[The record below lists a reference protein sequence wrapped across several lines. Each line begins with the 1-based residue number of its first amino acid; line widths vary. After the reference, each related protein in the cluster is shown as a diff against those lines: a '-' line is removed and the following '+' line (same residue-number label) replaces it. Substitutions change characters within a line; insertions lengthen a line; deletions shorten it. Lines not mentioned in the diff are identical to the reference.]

1 MAKVYQD
8 ARAHFIELHSGFEDK
23 LSRSSHEILLLFNQ
37 ELLDTFQT
45 SLLLLRGFQV
55 LKTFLKNAREFLLL
69 MWLVAYLVGEL
80 GK

>member
-37 ELLDTFQT
+37 ELLDTF
-45 SLLLLRGFQV
+45 
-55 LKTFLKNAREFLLL
+55 
-69 MWLVAYLVGEL
+69 
-80 GK
+80 